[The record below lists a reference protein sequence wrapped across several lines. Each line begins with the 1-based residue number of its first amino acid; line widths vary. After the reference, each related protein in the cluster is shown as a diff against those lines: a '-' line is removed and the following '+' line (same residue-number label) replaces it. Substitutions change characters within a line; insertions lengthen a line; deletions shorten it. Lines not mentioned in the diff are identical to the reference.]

1 VAEFAQFNQF
11 IKERTFLKNVSPG
24 TIIWYKQSFNWLGN
38 PNPTQADLTNFVIRM
53 REAGLKPA
61 SCNNRIR
68 AVNAYLKWAN
78 LGLKL
83 AKIKEPK
90 CVFELYTVDDI
101 KKIARFK
108 PLSDDPQCWARIRAQ
123 VLALTLAD
131 TGCRISELLTL
142 QWERVDFENLLITV
156 RGKGDKE
163 RVIPFSHEL
172 RRFLY
177 RWRQEVKHDLVF
189 GTRLGMMLT
198 PNNAY
203 RALGAMLD
211 HLKIKR
217 PARMVHAFRHTF
229 ATGYLRRGGSSL
241 HLQRVLGHTSQ
252 AMTARYVSLQTADL
266 QAVHQKVSMLSGL

>member
-1 VAEFAQFNQF
+1 
-11 IKERTFLKNVSPG
+11 
-24 TIIWYKQSFNWLGN
+24 
-38 PNPTQADLTNFVIRM
+38 
-53 REAGLKPA
+53 
-61 SCNNRIR
+61 
-68 AVNAYLKWAN
+68 
-78 LGLKL
+78 
-83 AKIKEPK
+83 
-90 CVFELYTVDDI
+90 
-101 KKIARFK
+101 
-108 PLSDDPQCWARIRAQ
+108 
-123 VLALTLAD
+123 
-131 TGCRISELLTL
+131 
-142 QWERVDFENLLITV
+142 
-156 RGKGDKE
+156 
-163 RVIPFSHEL
+163 
-172 RRFLY
+172 
-177 RWRQEVKHDLVF
+177 VF